1 MLIRISLCFILMFGC
16 RRINRKRK
24 IVSYKQACINY
35 LSFFI
40 TLLVAYS
47 NSSLQSCCVV
57 FFIGFAGR
65 NQGVLSDFY
74 LLRGFSRDCIVILL
88 SLIFTLLRSFC
99 PIHFYALYRCFEN
112 FSTCFYQINRYCI
125 AYLQC

>member
-35 LSFFI
+35 LSFSI

-47 NSSLQSCCVV
+47 NSSQRKYHQIKNADFMRHSTASVSSNVTLFHIVFKNFSSKLVAIIQSC
-57 FFIGFAGR
+57 IYEIYGRYNLLLLLKTNNQMWLAG
-65 NQGVLSDFY
+65 
-74 LLRGFSRDCIVILL
+74 
-88 SLIFTLLRSFC
+88 
-99 PIHFYALYRCFEN
+99 A
-112 FSTCFYQINRYCI
+112 
-125 AYLQC
+125 

>member
-24 IVSYKQACINY
+24 IVDASLLVRNY
-35 LSFFI
+35 LSFSI

-47 NSSLQSCCVV
+47 NSSLPSCCVV
-57 FFIGFAGR
+57 FFVGFDGR

-74 LLRGFSRDCIVILL
+74 LLRGFLRNCIVILL
-88 SLIFTLLRSFC
+88 SVTLPLLPLSFITPSTIYFISLFKC
-99 PIHFYALYRCFEN
+99 L
-112 FSTCFYQINRYCI
+112 FSTFHNIDYVIMCF
-125 AYLQC
+125 L